1 MSKYYVD
8 KFYFDDNEVVRW
20 KSNDSVPP
28 EDILEEMFVD
38 GVLDEEQIRYA
49 QMIRKREQAGFLD
62 AYRKRMANHVHSD
75 EEMFEMRAAFGEGA
89 TVVNAITGQEIKL

>member
-1 MSKYYVD
+1 MSGYYVG

-49 QMIRKREQAGFLD
+49 QMIRKQEQDVFLD
-62 AYRKRMANHVHSD
+62 AYRERMANHVHS
-75 EEMFEMRAAFGEGA
+75 EEELFEMRAAFGEGA
-89 TVVNAITGQEIKL
+89 EVVNAITGQKIVL

>member
-1 MSKYYVD
+1 MAKFYVD

-38 GVLDEEQIRYA
+38 GVLDEEQLRYA
-49 QMIRKREQAGFLD
+49 QMIRNREQVAFLVE
-62 AYRKRMANHVHSD
+62 YRERMANHVPSD

-89 TVVNAITGQEIKL
+89 TVANAITGKEIQL

>member
-1 MSKYYVD
+1 MSKYYEN

-20 KSNDSVPP
+20 KTNNTVPP

-49 QMIRKREQAGFLD
+49 KMVRDREVTISITK
-62 AYRKRMANHVHSD
+62 YREHMKNHVHSD
-75 EEMFEMRAAFGEGA
+75 EEMFEMRAAFGEG
-89 TVVNAITGQEIKL
+89 TEVVNAITGQVTKL